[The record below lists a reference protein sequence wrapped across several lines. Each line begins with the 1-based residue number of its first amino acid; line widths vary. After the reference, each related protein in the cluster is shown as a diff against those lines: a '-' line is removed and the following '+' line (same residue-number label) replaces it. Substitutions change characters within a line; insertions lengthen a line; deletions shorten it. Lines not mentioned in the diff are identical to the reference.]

1 MKANLILFAA
11 LTWILS
17 SCGDQTPDQSA
28 EQETNETEQLHAL
41 TDASEYIGVYHFG
54 DSEWETSLII
64 NKSKDQYFAQLQSGH
79 WNDEGTAWIFEY
91 ENFKNVRIEGNKFFS
106 DKSNGEFLISE
117 ESGGPVLKVEK
128 SWSTEG
134 ESEVGYKSAEVQDF
148 YYGDYSEAS
157 YRELVAED
165 LELLTKE
172 ELQLMRNEIF
182 ARYDF
187 KFKKG
192 GDMDTYF
199 GMMDWYHSLNSS
211 VDAFLTPLE
220 KANIDLLQK
229 LEKERPALTDP
240 LTPEAMKT
248 ELAGNWICNSSK
260 HFTLSPNGMFS
271 AEDYNY
277 EEQGDWWLKD
287 HFLHIALDKDT
298 IIFDIAHMD
307 RSKMII
313 KNVRFNNWHSFLCQ
327 TGSDYRIYSTL
338 YKERPAGRSEK
349 FALSGYW
356 YNAEGFELKAN
367 GEYIHH
373 GPDCED
379 GTWEYRNREIIVNED
394 GCGGSTMTFELLTT
408 ERLVLDENW
417 TLYRMH
423 PDEHSIATPK
433 SENKY

>member
-1 MKANLILFAA
+1 MKWKPFLFMV
-11 LTWILS
+11 LTTSFW
-17 SCGDQTPDQSA
+17 SCGDESANQTTK
-28 EQETNETEQLHAL
+28 QETDETENMAPL

-64 NKSKDQYFAQLQSGH
+64 NMSKGQYFAQLQAGH

-106 DKSNGEFLISE
+106 DKTNGEFLISE
-117 ESGGPVLKVEK
+117 ESGEPVLKVEQ
-128 SWSTEG
+128 SWSYEG

-157 YRELVAED
+157 YRELEEED

-187 KFKKG
+187 KFKQG

-199 GMMDWYHSLNSS
+199 RMMDWYHSVNKN

-220 KANIDLLQK
+220 KENITLLKK
-229 LEKERPALTDP
+229 LEKERPAITDP
-240 LTPEAMKT
+240 LSPDEMEA

-271 AEDYNY
+271 SMDYNY
-277 EEQGDWWLKD
+277 DDKGDWWLEGQ
-287 HFLHIALDKDT
+287 FLHIALDNDT
-298 IIFDIAHMD
+298 VIFEITHMD

-313 KNVRFNNWHSFLCQ
+313 KNIRFKDWHYFLCQ

-338 YKERPAGRSEK
+338 YKERPAGRNEK
-349 FALSGYW
+349 AALAGFW
-356 YNAEGFELKAN
+356 YKSEGFELKPD
-367 GEYIHH
+367 GKYIHH
-373 GPDCED
+373 GPDCSD
-379 GTWEYRNREIIVNED
+379 GTWEYRNHEIIVNED
-394 GCGGSTMTFELLTT
+394 GCGGSTMTFELLTS
-408 ERLVLDENW
+408 ERLVLNENW

-423 PDEHSIATPK
+423 PEEHSIPTPK
-433 SENKY
+433 SEHQ